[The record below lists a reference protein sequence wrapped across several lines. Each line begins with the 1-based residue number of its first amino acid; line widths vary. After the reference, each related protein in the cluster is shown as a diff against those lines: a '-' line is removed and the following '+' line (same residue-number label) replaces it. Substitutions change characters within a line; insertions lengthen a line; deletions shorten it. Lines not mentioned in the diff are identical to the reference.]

1 MIVSLFVLLRYCS
14 ILRALPPLL
23 LAPNLRYVIADSLI
37 RIPRLSCPRALEFTD
52 LVILGLLEYRILGL
66 TGSRILAFL
75 TFSDPRILR
84 YLGLQIL
91 GFSDSWVFGFSDY
104 RILGIQL
111 ESEGLSSI
119 LWSLR
124 FSLLAIWYPGL

>member
-1 MIVSLFVLLRYCS
+1 MAQLDIDKATQNQSKREVVSRGLRP
-14 ILRALPPLL
+14 LPP
-23 LAPNLRYVIADSLI
+23 APELRYVIADSLI
-37 RIPRLSCPRALEFTD
+37 RILRLSCPLVLEFTD
-52 LVILGLLEYRILGL
+52 LESLRLLEYRLLGL

-91 GFSDSWVFGFSDY
+91 GFSDSWVSGFSDY

-111 ESEGLSSI
+111 EFESLSSI
-119 LWSLR
+119 LWSPR
-124 FSLLAIWYPGL
+124 V